1 MNGSRVEILWTI
13 KLTAD
18 TARSPPRP
26 VSPNCWSM
34 RLENPTCVVP
44 YSIHMI
50 GRMDDRISHE
60 MMYRGFFFWVKN
72 KTRKPGRKNIAV
84 CLEIKDAPYATPDNV
99 GFFGFERVNRI
110 LSRRNSARKLSTTVS
125 LR

>member
-1 MNGSRVEILWTI
+1 MNGSRVELLSSL
-13 KLTAD
+13 KVTAE

-26 VSPNCWSM
+26 VCTNWLSM

-60 MMYRGFFFWVKN
+60 MMYRGFFFLVKN
-72 KTRKPGRKNIAV
+72 KTRKPGKKNIAV
-84 CLEIKDAPYATPDNV
+84 CLEIKDAPYTMPDKI

>member
-34 RLENPTCVVP
+34 RLENRTCVVP

-50 GRMDDRISHE
+50 GRMDDRISHAR
-60 MMYRGFFFWVKN
+60 MYRGVFFLVKN
-72 KTRKPGRKNIAV
+72 KTRKPARRNIAV
-84 CLEIKDAPYATPDNV
+84 CLEIRDAPYEKPDKIGFV
-99 GFFGFERVNRI
+99 GFARVTRI
-110 LSRRNSARKLSTTVS
+110 LRR
-125 LR
+125 